1 MSVVAVGALLAA
13 AWVVAHPRV
22 RPARPHPPRAVPRL
36 PRAAL
41 VLAVPVALVVAVVLL
56 PAPGVTL
63 AVLLAV
69 VTAVA
74 ERRRS
79 RAQAQRRRTR
89 DEVDECL
96 VLLRA
101 ELGAGR
107 SPPQALAAAA
117 PAAPGL
123 LEQAAA
129 VAALAGDP
137 QPALRGASAHP
148 GAAALADLAAAW
160 QVAVGGGAPLS
171 ALLERMRLSVA
182 AETAAAREA
191 EEQVAPVRA
200 TARVLAVLP
209 ALGLLLGGAV
219 GVNSMALLTGTLWGQ
234 VCLLLAVTLV
244 AAGLAWVAALVRSA
258 VDEP

>member
-1 MSVVAVGALLAA
+1 VALTVVAVLGVTLVVAPAPGAVLAALLAG
-13 AWVVAHPRV
+13 
-22 RPARPHPPRAVPRL
+22 L
-36 PRAAL
+36 T
-41 VLAVPVALVVAVVLL
+41 VL
-56 PAPGVTL
+56 
-63 AVLLAV
+63 
-69 VTAVA
+69 A

-79 RAQAQRRRTR
+79 HVHRQRRRTR

-107 SPPQALAAAA
+107 SPPHALAVAA

-123 LEQAAA
+123 LEEAVA

-137 QPALRGASAHP
+137 EPALRRAAGQPGAS
-148 GAAALADLAAAW
+148 ALADLAAAW

-219 GVNSMALLTGTLWGQ
+219 GVNSLALLTGTVWGQ
-234 VCLLLAVTLV
+234 ACLLFAVALV
-244 AAGLAWVAALVRSA
+244 ATGLAWVAALVRSA